1 MVPKLQ
7 ALQRPISA
15 TNWQNVTSINHESEV
30 WAALNLKWR
39 NPKPFLGT
47 PCSVG
52 TNALSQRRV
61 ITTGAGFSKTG
72 TPTVHFVLFAAN
84 KAARGQCGL
93 NQVKYPCSIAI
104 VQSFWTRLFAS
115 HSMSLRLI
123 RRHRCCVGY
132 FHSLC
137 PDHNNSKLLPKDGQD
152 MTLTPMSLLRHVCSW
167 MWPRIGSACAKQSR
181 RSDPYC

>member
-93 NQVKYPCSIAI
+93 NQVKYPCRFRGVLDI
-104 VQSFWTRLFAS
+104 
-115 HSMSLRLI
+115 LI
-123 RRHRCCVGY
+123 NPGVGTGYDGRAKGCVNG
-132 FHSLC
+132 
-137 PDHNNSKLLPKDGQD
+137 K
-152 MTLTPMSLLRHVCSW
+152 RE
-167 MWPRIGSACAKQSR
+167 GSS
-181 RSDPYC
+181 

>member
-93 NQVKYPCSIAI
+93 NQVKYPWEA
-104 VQSFWTRLFAS
+104 
-115 HSMSLRLI
+115 LRP
-123 RRHRCCVGY
+123 GWESAT
-132 FHSLC
+132 FS
-137 PDHNNSKLLPKDGQD
+137 DALLLGCGLDQE
-152 MTLTPMSLLRHVCSW
+152 LRT
-167 MWPRIGSACAKQSR
+167 A
-181 RSDPYC
+181 

>member
-1 MVPKLQ
+1 VVSKLQ

-93 NQVKYPCSIAI
+93 TQVNYPC
-104 VQSFWTRLFAS
+104 R
-115 HSMSLRLI
+115 
-123 RRHRCCVGY
+123 
-132 FHSLC
+132 
-137 PDHNNSKLLPKDGQD
+137 
-152 MTLTPMSLLRHVCSW
+152 TPF
-167 MWPRIGSACAKQSR
+167 
-181 RSDPYC
+181 

>member
-93 NQVKYPCSIAI
+93 NQVKYPCIRSPQGII
-104 VQSFWTRLFAS
+104 HVCRKDTVQFT
-115 HSMSLRLI
+115 
-123 RRHRCCVGY
+123 VGVLLDCEE
-132 FHSLC
+132 FKNSVATTSECSGGGAGWHSLC
-137 PDHNNSKLLPKDGQD
+137 I
-152 MTLTPMSLLRHVCSW
+152 RRV
-167 MWPRIGSACAKQSR
+167 SA
-181 RSDPYC
+181 RSGN